1 VGSVLYE
8 VHGTCTLQS
17 IVDKEG
23 EGGSEVTP
31 NSRYHLV
38 CSLRQG
44 LKEKSHPGLNPIFC
58 LLRFELVWVRVSPG
72 LGTG

>member
-31 NSRYHLV
+31 NSRSHLV

-44 LKEKSHPGLNPIFC
+44 LKEKSHPGLNPN
-58 LLRFELVWVRVSPG
+58 PNPNPNPN
-72 LGTG
+72 